1 MDLWEQAQQVGAERG
16 NVRDAE
22 NPTPARQ
29 RRTLYPMRS
38 RISCNTCK
46 RRMHGITR
54 QGRTGAR
61 HYTYYV
67 CPHDP
72 RDPRH
77 AQAYPGHPRTSISDE
92 IIAAALSRFAV
103 QHLLGH
109 DWAAM
114 LETQLPAGDAKLAEQ
129 RDRQAAAIRK

>member
-1 MDLWEQAQQVGAERG
+1 MTLWEQAQAIGAERG

-22 NPTPARQ
+22 NPTPASA
-29 RRTLYPMRS
+29 RRTLYPLRS

-61 HYTYYV
+61 HYTYYL

-72 RDPRH
+72 KDPRH
-77 AQAYPGHPRTSISDE
+77 AQAYPDHARTSVSDE
-92 IIAAALSRFAV
+92 IIADALARFA
-103 QHLLGH
+103 
-109 DWAAM
+109 
-114 LETQLPAGDAKLAEQ
+114 TSTSLATT
-129 RDRQAAAIRK
+129 APPCLKSSCPPGMPS